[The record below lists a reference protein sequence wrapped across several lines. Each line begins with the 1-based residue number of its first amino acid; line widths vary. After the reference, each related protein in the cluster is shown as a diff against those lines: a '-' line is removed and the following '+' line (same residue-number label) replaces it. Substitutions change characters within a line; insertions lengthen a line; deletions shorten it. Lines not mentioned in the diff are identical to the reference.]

1 MGKIVDLLVHLYQ
14 CIAMMFRYD
23 GKDEACQYNR
33 SKVAVRVT
41 GGVEISQNETE
52 MAQVTS

>member
-1 MGKIVDLLVHLYQ
+1 ML
-14 CIAMMFRYD
+14 FRYD

-41 GGVEISQNETE
+41 GGVEISQNETQ
-52 MAQVTS
+52 MAQVHFYQQPYRWIAL